1 MVDCY
6 FDSAPVSVRAAV
18 TYIRWIKKLRTDM
31 SDIIITQW
39 HAFPAASACS
49 VFVKAVAAYESY

>member
-1 MVDCY
+1 MN
-6 FDSAPVSVRAAV
+6 PVSVRASV
-18 TYIRWIKKLRTDM
+18 TYIRWFKKLRTDM

-49 VFVKAVAAYESY
+49 VFVKTVTAYKSFFT